1 MNTITAATKRA
12 KVAAIH
18 VEMEVAKPI
27 QAEWSVKLW
36 QRCDAEV
43 CCNCSDIAQIV
54 HLWGMGS

>member
-27 QAEWSVKLW
+27 QAEWSVKL
-36 QRCDAEV
+36 
-43 CCNCSDIAQIV
+43 
-54 HLWGMGS
+54 